1 MRLNFFTWILKRQ
14 MANRKASQFEIWFYA
29 GMKPSLNAR
38 DVKAPWL
45 KVMCLTG
52 LDYFGSLG
60 YAPGIAALAAGILS
74 PSATLV
80 LVLLTLFGALPM
92 YKRVAVASPHG
103 QGSISMLE
111 KLFPGW
117 WGKALVLALIGFAAT
132 DFIITITLSAADA
145 AAHLAENNYVHD
157 LCTTQPTWAFL
168 QDKMGITFVLLAI
181 LSVVFLAGFK
191 EAIGVAVVIVS
202 SYMLL
207 SAGVEAAGLY
217 QIAIT
222 PGLFA
227 NWQSHLVAA
236 YHTPWNM
243 TFKSLILFPQ
253 LALGLSGFE
262 TGVAVMPLVEGDPGD
277 TEEAPVG
284 RIRNTQHLL
293 TAAAIIMSSF
303 LLISSIITTLLI
315 PQELLQAGGVANG
328 RALAYIAHKYLGS
341 FYGTAYD
348 VSTIFILWF
357 SGASSLAGL
366 LSLVPRYL
374 PRFGMAPSWARAT
387 RPLVLF
393 FALVAFV
400 VTYLFKASVDAQGG
414 AYATGVL
421 VLMSSAAVAVVLSFP
436 KGQQI
441 KRALFAFVALVFC
454 YTTIMNIIQRPEGL
468 HIAAF
473 FILTIFVISFI
484 SRICRSTELR
494 TRNVSFDAA
503 AKILDDAKGQKMHII
518 AHGPGPHNYAAAAQ
532 KARDQHSIE
541 DAELVFLEIDVV
553 DPSDFAEAG
562 LTVTCASESG
572 YDILRCTSNSAP
584 NAIATI
590 LLAIRNRTGVVPH
603 AYMYWTEGNPMHL
616 AIRFVVS
623 GDGLTAPVTREIL
636 REAEPNRARRPKIH
650 VV

>member
-1 MRLNFFTWILKRQ
+1 ME
-14 MANRKASQFEIWFYA
+14 NRKQMPNKTPSQFEKWFYA
-29 GMKPSLNAR
+29 GMKPGLNAR
-38 DVKAPWL
+38 QVKAPWL

-60 YAPGIAALAAGILS
+60 YAPGIAALAAGVLS
-74 PSATLV
+74 PTATLV

-111 KLFPGW
+111 KLTPGW
-117 WGKALVLALIGFAAT
+117 WGKALVLSLIGFAAT

-157 LCTTQPTWAFL
+157 LCAANTTWSFL
-168 QDKMGITFVLLAI
+168 QDKMGVTFVLLAI

-207 SAGVEAAGLY
+207 SAGVEAAGCY
-217 QIAIT
+217 QIFIT
-222 PGLFA
+222 PNAFA
-227 NWQSHLVAA
+227 NWQSQLFAV

-277 TEEAPVG
+277 TEESPTG

-293 TAAAIIMSSF
+293 TAAAIIMSAF
-303 LLISSIITTLLI
+303 LLTSSIITTLLI

-328 RALAYIAHKYLGS
+328 RALAYLAHKYLGS

-436 KGQQI
+436 KGQKI
-441 KRALFAFVALVFC
+441 KRTLYCFVALVFC

-468 HIAAF
+468 HIAVF

-484 SRICRSTELR
+484 SRISRSTELR
-494 TRNVSFDAA
+494 TRNVSFDANA
-503 AKILDDAKGQKMHII
+503 SKALDEAKGKKLHII
-518 AHGPGPHNYAAAAQ
+518 AHYPGPHDYEAAAQ
-532 KARDQHSIE
+532 KAREQHSIE
-541 DAELVFLEIDVV
+541 DGELVFLEITVAE
-553 DPSDFAEAG
+553 PSDFAEACLDVIG
-562 LTVTCASESG
+562 VRENG
-572 YDILRCTSNSAP
+572 YDVLRSTSAAVP

-590 LLAIRNRTGVVPH
+590 LLAIRNRNEIVPH
-603 AYMYWTEGNPMHL
+603 AYMYWTEGNPLRL
-616 AIRFVVS
+616 AIQFVFLGEGV
-623 GDGLTAPVTREIL
+623 TAPVTREIL
-636 REAEPNRARRPKIH
+636 REAEPDPARRPKVH